1 MNTNQTNEGEEVQV
15 EVQVERHGNREVLT
29 RRCETGVGR
38 STETGSRRRHKK
50 V

>member
-15 EVQVERHGNREVLT
+15 ERHGNGEVLT

-38 STETGSRRRHKK
+38 SAETGSRRRHKK